1 MFTVFNKITKLTMQS
16 IKTKVK
22 ENQPHNRKFR
32 EEVINAVQDD
42 YKNEK
47 MFEKAKEFC
56 EYDVE
61 KFKKPILHGFKY
73 KLELLKSNDPDYK
86 IIESSINFGDEL
98 TDKNFRHQLDLRNKT
113 KGLKIYRV
121 VSNDNLQQS
130 QAILIRY
137 FCFIELKHKMLKES

>member
-1 MFTVFNKITKLTMQS
+1 MQS

-22 ENQPHNRKFR
+22 ENQPHNRNFLLDFVKKK
-32 EEVINAVQDD
+32 EELKNAVQDD
-42 YKNEK
+42 YKNGK

-73 KLELLKSNDPDYK
+73 KLELLKNNDSDYQLL
-86 IIESSINFGDEL
+86 ESSINFGDEQ
-98 TDKNFRHQLDLRNKT
+98 TDKNFRYKLDIRHKI

-137 FCFIELKHKMLKES
+137 FCFMELKLKMLKEF